1 MTSIKPSILVV
12 DDTRANLTLMSELLQ
27 DTYKVK
33 AAPSGEKALKI
44 AFSDNPPDL
53 ILLDIMMP
61 EMDGYEVCRQLKGNS
76 KTKDIPVI
84 FLTAMSQAE
93 DEEMGLAL
101 GAVDYITKPL
111 SPPITLARIKTHIT
125 MYQQKKALMD
135 AHHRIEKEISEAADY
150 IQGVLP
156 SKLDGD
162 VKTEW
167 IYTPSSSLGGDAFGY
182 HAIDKDHFAIYLLD
196 VCGHGVG
203 SALMSVSAI
212 NSLRSQSLKQANFKS
227 PSSVLSALNNA
238 FLMEEHNNKFFTVW
252 YGVYSRCENIL
263 RYASSGHPPAIL
275 ISSDSNQKVIV
286 NTLSTNNITLGF
298 FENHSFT
305 EDFIQLKQNNK
316 LYVFSDGVYEIE
328 QSNGVTLTFSDFK
341 NRITDQFYNV
351 DQFQSKYIYL
361 HMQNIAGI
369 DNHSFEDD
377 FSMLEILL
385 NAQTT

>member
-27 DTYKVK
+27 ETYKVK

-61 EMDGYEVCRQLKGNS
+61 EMDGYEVCRQLKS
-76 KTKDIPVI
+76 HEKTKDIPVI

-101 GAVDYITKPL
+101 GAVDYITKPV

-125 MYQQKKALMD
+125 LYQQKKELME
-135 AHHRIEKEISEAADY
+135 AHKRIEEEINEAADY
-150 IQGVLP
+150 IQSLLP
-156 SKLDGD
+156 NKLDGD
-162 VKTEW
+162 IKTEW
-167 IYTPSSSLGGDAFGY
+167 IYSPCSSLGGDAFGY
-182 HAIDKDHFAIYLLD
+182 HAIDEDHFAIYLLD

-227 PSSVLSALNNA
+227 PSSVLGALNNA

-252 YGVYSRCENIL
+252 YGVYCRSEKIL

-275 ISSDSNQKVIV
+275 LSSDSTKDISAH
-286 NTLSTNNITLGF
+286 TLSTTNITLGF
-298 FENHSFT
+298 FENHTFI
-305 EDFIQLKQNNK
+305 EDAVQLKQNNK
-316 LYVFSDGVYEIE
+316 LYVYSDGVYEIE
-328 QSNGVTLTFSDFK
+328 QSNGETLTFTDFK
-341 NRITDQFYNV
+341 NRVTEQFNSV
-351 DQFQSKYIYL
+351 EQFQSKYLYL

-369 DNHSFEDD
+369 DNHTFEDD
-377 FSMLEILL
+377 FSMLEILIR
-385 NAQTT
+385 